1 MEKAKFELGDIVS
14 HIAGDYMSGKLL
26 VVGVG
31 PMTTPEG
38 TSFIYQLST
47 ERNGQVV
54 RVILN
59 EYEIKRYEK

>member
-1 MEKAKFELGDIVS
+1 MEKAKFELGDLVC
-14 HIAGDYMSGKLL
+14 HIAGDYMSSKML

-31 PMTTPEG
+31 PLTTPEG
-38 TSFIYQLST
+38 TAYIYQLST

-54 RVILN
+54 RMMLN